1 MIHPRNFL
9 ILPLSCLIVLLC
21 SVCLQ
26 AQMSQGSFV
35 YVNSAKDEQAP
46 FIAPDGKVTAS
57 ANNAKSVIVE
67 EEEKEEKVTQFI
79 PDFGS
84 GFKLNFG
91 KSDK

>member
-1 MIHPRNFL
+1 MPQL
-9 ILPLSCLIVLLC
+9 IKP
-21 SVCLQ
+21 
-26 AQMSQGSFV
+26 
-35 YVNSAKDEQAP
+35 SAKVKIVPRDGELE
-46 FIAPDGKVTAS
+46 ITLNINITVDGKVTAS
-57 ANNAKSVIVE
+57 ADNAKSVIVE

>member
-21 SVCLQ
+21 SVCLY

-46 FIAPDGKVTAS
+46 FIAPDGKVMYWTVAHHPK
-57 ANNAKSVIVE
+57 NIGG
-67 EEEKEEKVTQFI
+67 EK
-79 PDFGS
+79 
-84 GFKLNFG
+84 
-91 KSDK
+91 